1 MIICYIYYIFM
12 IDDFDDEKRKI
23 VDYHNMYVQ
32 KNDNIYYS
40 YQRAIINS
48 LNLSVGILI
57 TAVMIFRMKK

>member
-1 MIICYIYYIFM
+1 MS
-12 IDDFDDEKRKI
+12 DEFDNEERKI

>member
-1 MIICYIYYIFM
+1 MS
-12 IDDFDDEKRKI
+12 DEFDNEERKI

-32 KNDNIYYS
+32 KNDNIYYR